1 MNKTGNNVAELM
13 EGRLPTKGNSQ
24 QYARIR
30 TQSRENMTSRLLAV
44 REAARK
50 EKKQQFTNLFHQM
63 SEALLLQSFHQL
75 KRQSAPGCDGVTWE
89 HYAENVQSHL
99 S

>member
-30 TQSRENMTSRLLAV
+30 TQSRENTTSRLLAV

-50 EKKQQFTNLFHQM
+50 IRGAREKFAFHH
-63 SEALLLQSFHQL
+63 AQSI
-75 KRQSAPGCDGVTWE
+75 G
-89 HYAENVQSHL
+89 
-99 S
+99 